1 VLLAGAFLPPETL
14 HLDHCAGE
22 IPDPVIVNDVGH
34 FIPIL
39 FRVGDDEPDGYTA
52 LSRKLHRRKGR
63 ILFLLFAAPASRHY
77 ARLLEC
83 IILSLPLARPVGLLR
98 AVFLRSPTALFA
110 LRWNSHGLVEG
121 RGSELRDE
129 EINVIGERALNRPVN
144 LARDIGLAP
153 LGVLSGQLLRR
164 RRETAV
170 DSSQE
175 IAEHFEDS
183 DQDIELR
190 LRHGF
195 GVGHV
200 RHLKGKGIRK
210 RAGLPAGREN
220 GEGFQIPVIGRA
232 DETRARDLKKTGA
245 TALLPREFPR

>member
-1 VLLAGAFLPPETL
+1 L
-14 HLDHCAGE
+14 
-22 IPDPVIVNDVGH
+22 N
-34 FIPIL
+34 
-39 FRVGDDEPDGYTA
+39 
-52 LSRKLHRRKGR
+52 
-63 ILFLLFAAPASRHY
+63 ASS
-77 ARLLEC
+77 LC
-83 IILSLPLARPVGLLR
+83 LPLARPVGPLR

-110 LRWNSHGLVEG
+110 LRWGGLVEG

-144 LARDIGLAP
+144 LASDIGLAP

-164 RRETAV
+164 RREPAV

-195 GVGHV
+195 GVGHE

-220 GEGFQIPVIGRA
+220 GEGFQIPAIGRA
-232 DETRARDLKKTGA
+232 DETLARDLKKTGA